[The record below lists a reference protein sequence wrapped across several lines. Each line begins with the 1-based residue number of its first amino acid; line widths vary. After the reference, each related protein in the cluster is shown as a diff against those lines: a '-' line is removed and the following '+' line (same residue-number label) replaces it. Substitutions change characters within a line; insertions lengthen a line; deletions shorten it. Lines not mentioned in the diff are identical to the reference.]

1 MRHSIFR
8 QIKPGWKRFMRGAT
22 GLLVVLLFWALL
34 SRRHH
39 PLILPSPGETFK
51 AMRGLWQ
58 SGSLW
63 VNIIITLSRT
73 LLGYSLA
80 LLAGTI
86 LALLLKAS
94 PFWQDFFRPIITVIQ
109 IIPPV
114 VWVVFAVIWFGIAA
128 DLTPVFLIF
137 IVTFPIIFINI
148 FSGLDSIDSRLV
160 EMARV
165 YRCSRR
171 KIITGIYFP
180 GLVPHLVSA
189 ISVGISFAWK
199 STIFAEYIGSNSG
212 VGFALSMANSNLETE
227 KLFAWTLILV
237 LFMLVFE
244 YGLLQALERRVTGW
258 STDEERE

>member
-1 MRHSIFR
+1 
-8 QIKPGWKRFMRGAT
+8 MRGTT

-39 PLILPSPGETFK
+39 PLILPSPGETLQ
-51 AMRGLWQ
+51 AMGGLWQ
-58 SGSLW
+58 SGALW
-63 VNIIITLSRT
+63 ANVMITLRRT

-80 LLAGTI
+80 LLVGVL

-94 PFWQDFFRPIITVIQ
+94 SFWQDFFRPIITIIQ

-114 VWVVFAVIWFGIAA
+114 LWVILAVIWFGIAA

-137 IVTFPIIFINI
+137 IVTFPIIFVNI
-148 FSGLDSIDSRLV
+148 FSGLDSIDYRLV
-160 EMARV
+160 EMARI
-165 YRCSRR
+165 YRCSPG

-180 GLVPHLVSA
+180 SLVPHLVSA
-189 ISVGISFAWK
+189 ISLGLSFAWK

-212 VGFALSMANSNLETE
+212 IGFALSRANSNLETE
-227 KLFAWTLILV
+227 KLFAWTLLLV
-237 LFMLVFE
+237 AFMLVFE

>member
-8 QIKPGWKRFMRGAT
+8 QIKPGWKRFMRGTT

-63 VNIIITLSRT
+63 VNIIITLRRT

-165 YRCSRR
+165 YRCFQEEDYHRYLFSR
-171 KIITGIYFP
+171 TGAPSGFGNQCGYLFLP
-180 GLVPHLVSA
+180 GNPPSSPS
-189 ISVGISFAWK
+189 ISVVTAGW
-199 STIFAEYIGSNSG
+199 
-212 VGFALSMANSNLETE
+212 
-227 KLFAWTLILV
+227 V
-237 LFMLVFE
+237 LP
-244 YGLLQALERRVTGW
+244 
-258 STDEERE
+258 